1 MHVKTKLKLFN
12 IIKIMVVHMEKEIVY
27 YLSIHILKFKTK

>member
-1 MHVKTKLKLFN
+1 MHVKTKLKLFKF
-12 IIKIMVVHMEKEIVY
+12 IKIIVVHMEEEIVY